1 MQYRKDKY
9 GNDISVLGYG
19 CMRFTQT
26 AGRID
31 LKKTEEEIMAA
42 FRGGVNYYDT
52 AYIYG
57 GSEAALGEIL
67 ERNGIRDQVYIATK
81 LPHYLI
87 QNSASLDK
95 YFKEQ
100 LRRLRTDHIDYYLM
114 HMLTDVQTWE
124 RLKGLGILEWLR
136 EKQESGAIRQV
147 GFSYHGNTDMF
158 CRLVD
163 AYEWDFCQIQYNYM
177 DENSQAGRRGLQ
189 YASERGLPVIIME
202 PLRGGKLVTR
212 LPEAAKKIFAGH
224 YVTRKTV
231 PEGTAASGQAVPE
244 SVTSG
249 GITPRQS
256 ESQASLFSG
265 SVQYTPVQWALKW
278 LWNQPQVTCV
288 LSGMNSLEMVQD
300 NINTAENTR
309 VGELSEADEAMLQQV
324 VQAINAR
331 MKVGCTGCGYCMP
344 CPKGVDIPGSFS
356 AYNRRY
362 SEGWMAAMQDYF
374 MCTAIRK
381 ESSGASNCIECGK
394 CEQHC
399 PQHIQIRQELKAVK
413 KTLENPVYRMARW
426 LVKKMKAY

>member
-9 GNDISVLGYG
+9 GNEISVLGYG

-67 ERNGIRDQVYIATK
+67 ERQGIRDRVYIATK

-87 QNSASLDK
+87 KSSDRLDK
-95 YFKEQ
+95 YFEEQ

-124 RLKGLGILEWLR
+124 RLKGLGILEWLQKKR
-136 EKQESGAIRQV
+136 ESGAIRQV
-147 GFSYHGNTDMF
+147 GFSYHGNADMF

-177 DENSQAGRRGLQ
+177 DENSQAGRRGLL
-189 YASERGLPVIIME
+189 YAAERGLPVIIME
-202 PLRGGKLVTR
+202 PLRGGKLVAR
-212 LPEAAKKIFAGH
+212 LPEAARKIFENYRTAGKNLPGDSEMSEQDRSKKQGD
-224 YVTRKTV
+224 TG
-231 PEGTAASGQAVPE
+231 EGV
-244 SVTSG
+244 
-249 GITPRQS
+249 R
-256 ESQASLFSG
+256 
-265 SVQYTPVQWALKW
+265 YTPAQWAFKW

-288 LSGMNSLEMVQD
+288 LSGMNSLEMVRD

-309 VGELSEADEAMLQQV
+309 VGELSEADEAMLRQV
-324 VQAINAR
+324 ARAINAR

-344 CPKGVDIPGSFS
+344 CPRGVDIPGSFA

-362 SEGWMAAMQDYF
+362 SEGWVAAMKDYF

-381 ESSGASNCIECGK
+381 ESSGASNCVECGK
-394 CEQHC
+394 CERHC

-413 KTLENPVYRMARW
+413 KTLENPVYRIARW